1 MIHGLLLGLGALLL
15 QRPVMNVAIV
25 CLSVSMLLSMIA
37 SILILNN
44 NLKLM
49 GAFLRL

>member
-25 CLSVSMLLSMIA
+25 ALGISMLLSMIP
-37 SILILNN
+37 SILIFND

-49 GAFLRL
+49 SAS